1 MDKNQIGKITR
12 TIIGIC
18 ISLLSIWLAFT
29 VPKIYLI
36 AFPIAGGYVA
46 SSMIRRTVE
55 KRGIF
60 EPKHVMG
67 IMLMVWLPLSILG
80 LFILFTLAFDFMS
93 RAVPLIIALSIVFG
107 FTQWLKTVWN
117 DEIYT
122 L

>member
-29 VPKIYLI
+29 VPKVYLI

-67 IMLMVWLPLSILG
+67 IMLMVWFPLGILG
-80 LFILFTLAFDFMS
+80 LFILFTLAFDFMP
-93 RAVPLIIALSIVFG
+93 RAVPPIIALSIVFG

>member
-1 MDKNQIGKITR
+1 LDKNQIGKITR

-29 VPKIYLI
+29 VPKVYLI

-55 KRGIF
+55 KSGIF
-60 EPKHVMG
+60 EPNHVIG

-93 RAVPLIIALSIVFG
+93 RAVPPIIALSIVFG

>member
-29 VPKIYLI
+29 VPKVYLI

-67 IMLMVWLPLSILG
+67 IMLMVWLPLGILG
-80 LFILFTLAFDFMS
+80 LFILFALAFDFMS
-93 RAVPLIIALSIVFG
+93 RAVPPIIALSIFFG
-107 FTQWLKTVWN
+107 FSQWLKTVWN

>member
-80 LFILFTLAFDFMS
+80 LFILFTLAFDFML
-93 RAVPLIIALSIVFG
+93 RAVPPIIALSIFFG